1 MSLGSNSTFVI
12 ASARPGGRLAL
23 RWTRP
28 SFVEVVLD
36 DHGLRA
42 TSEIHAIVS
51 GPANLPTS
59 FFDDMAGSWR
69 GWRGPK
75 DWTSYEGDLQFSAT
89 SDGKGHVF
97 LRVKLAA
104 GASDDLWR
112 AETQLLLEAGQ
123 LEAYAKEFR
132 EFASAGRRAA

>member
-1 MSLGSNSTFVI
+1 MSVGSSPTFVI
-12 ASARPGGRLAL
+12 TSARPGGRLTF

-28 SFVEVVLD
+28 SFLEVLLE

-42 TSEIHAIVS
+42 VSEIHAIVS

-59 FFDDMAGSWR
+59 FFEDVANNWR
-69 GWRGPK
+69 GWRGAK
-75 DWTSYEGDLQFSAT
+75 EWSSYEGDFKLSAT

-97 LRVKLAA
+97 LRVSLGA

-123 LEAYAKEFR
+123 LEAYSKDFH
-132 EFASAGRRAA
+132 EFASAGQ

>member
-1 MSLGSNSTFVI
+1 MAFESNSTFVI
-12 ASARPGGRLAL
+12 TSARPGARLAL

-28 SFVEVVLD
+28 SFIQVAVE

-42 TSEIHAIVS
+42 ASEIHAIVS

-69 GWRGPK
+69 GWRGAK
-75 DWTSYEGDLQFSAT
+75 AWSSYEGDFQLSAS

-97 LRVKLAA
+97 LRVALAA

-123 LEAYAKEFR
+123 LETYAKQFH
-132 EFASAGRRAA
+132 EFASAGERAA